1 LAYTQDD
8 PVQHDTHDH
17 FPSQLV
23 PNVAE
28 TEPQGYKLS
37 SDFASALL
45 AADRFHPFN
54 NGAVFNAWDPIAT
67 TTSENT
73 TSSISPQFIFQNPA
87 SAESNGLQHD
97 ASTGTDRQLS
107 LGSLGVDYDEIAL
120 GLPAMERQFS
130 SVDDTL
136 PLSLLNPST
145 HIGAGGFPSAHSPRS
160 QQEHDLFNQA
170 VTLITSQSNAAR
182 RPKQKNIAHDTV

>member
-1 LAYTQDD
+1 M
-8 PVQHDTHDH
+8 QHDTHDL

-23 PNVAE
+23 ALPNVAE

-37 SDFASALL
+37 SEFASALL

-54 NGAVFNAWDPIAT
+54 DGALFNAWDPIAT

-73 TSSISPQFIFQNPA
+73 TSSIPPQFLVQNPP
-87 SAESNGLQHD
+87 SAKSNGLQHD
-97 ASTGTDRQLS
+97 ASAEIDRQLS

-136 PLSLLNPST
+136 QLSLLNPST
-145 HIGAGGFPSAHSPRS
+145 PIGAGGFPDAHSSRS
-160 QQEHDLFNQA
+160 RQEHDLFSQA
-170 VTLITSQSNAAR
+170 VTLIKSQSNAAR
-182 RPKQKNIAHDTV
+182 RPKQKNIARDTV